1 MAKRSKGARPTVE
14 ERLEA
19 LYAELPHL
27 ECKGLCANS
36 CGAISM
42 GLHEARRIE
51 QLTGTPLQ
59 LMTRLEDNCPY
70 LVADLCIVY
79 DARPLVCRLWGMVD
93 SPELRCEHGCA
104 PDRWLTRDEALRLV
118 RRSIAIS
125 GGNEV
130 TTVRGG
136 LEEADRQYRGSGHA
150 PP

>member
-1 MAKRSKGARPTVE
+1 VTIE

-27 ECKGLCANS
+27 ECRGLCADS

-51 QLTGTPLQ
+51 RVSGEPLRQ
-59 LMTRLEDNCPY
+59 MASLAESCPY
-70 LVADLCIVY
+70 LEAERCTVY
-79 DARPLVCRLWGMVD
+79 EARPLVCRIWGLVD
-93 SPELRCEHGCA
+93 EHGLRCDHGCV
-104 PDRWLTRDEALRLV
+104 PERWLTREEALRLV

-136 LEEADRQYRGSGHA
+136 LTEADRQYRASGYGA
-150 PP
+150 PKP